1 MALSVNEMR
10 SISVAFYESP
20 PLVWRRSL
28 SLFLWRLKQQPNRV
42 NGILPIQVVGSFL
55 RENTA

>member
-10 SISVAFYESP
+10 SISVAFYESLP
-20 PLVWRRSL
+20 PSVEEIVESILMAA
-28 SLFLWRLKQQPNRV
+28 QAAA
-42 NGILPIQVVGSFL
+42 ILPIQVVGSFL